1 MQPFTM
7 EHLFSGGG
15 GGVIVRIC
23 VSMIELP
30 LQTMIGWVSALGYML
45 LGVNE
50 LLWPCL
56 IFIR

>member
-1 MQPFTM
+1 M
-7 EHLFSGGG
+7 EHLFYGG

-50 LLWPCL
+50 LLWPCP
-56 IFIR
+56 IFVR